1 MAAELKVSGR
11 MTVKR
16 LKENFK
22 NAFEG
27 TLRVYDGRAKA
38 DDNATLA
45 SIRRN
50 EDAKG
55 GELVCNGHLTVGSFE
70 RRMRDIFGI
79 KVQVATPDDWTLAL
93 DGITLAKLKDIP
105 EKCSKADME
114 SLVAYKRRAKSVE
127 PVEADSTE
135 VNNNIELKDIAK
147 DAVVFLSFT
156 ANEGEEFYSYLHNLI
171 KDGAQYYVG
180 ENYGNLELPGDDVYD
195 VADLDCWSENIE
207 EEYSDIEN
215 LAEELVKDFVEA
227 RWDEVEH
234 DNGAMAIN
242 ANYTVTIFVGG
253 NKVYEQAFCE
263 PVWEDDY
270 DDDSLDNNIELS
282 DISKAAA
289 IWVTFTT
296 DEGDEV
302 FYLDSLIKDGAKYSV
317 DGIFEERFDVAIDD
331 EQVAEMDCI
340 SDNILEDYDNVKDLT
355 DQLFYEFYKFR
366 RYEHSRGEA
375 SLANG
380 DGYFVAIYIDGKK
393 IYERNITTEF
403 DHLFEDN
410 SSDESLDGDIE
421 KIKNRLSEL
430 GLTEFTFYTEDYC
443 GELDDDL
450 TDSLNS
456 TIEADLHFQF
466 NAGDEGERYVAP
478 RKVKIIDDELFFDL
492 EEVEINYECGPEVL
506 SNYEGTTIEDIL
518 SEYWKSDVKK
528 CLECMLE
535 YMHNDDVVE
544 LNNESKEN

>member
-1 MAAELKVSGR
+1 MAADLKVSGR

-22 NAFEG
+22 NEFGG

-55 GELVCNGHLTVGSFE
+55 EELVCNGHLTVGSFE

-93 DGITLAKLKDIP
+93 DGITLSKLKYIP

-114 SLVAYKRRAKSVE
+114 SLVAYKRKAKNVE
-127 PVEADSTE
+127 SVEADSTG
-135 VNNNIELKDIAK
+135 VNDNIEL
-147 DAVVFLSFT
+147 
-156 ANEGEEFYSYLHNLI
+156 
-171 KDGAQYYVG
+171 
-180 ENYGNLELPGDDVYD
+180 
-195 VADLDCWSENIE
+195 
-207 EEYSDIEN
+207 
-215 LAEELVKDFVEA
+215 
-227 RWDEVEH
+227 R
-234 DNGAMAIN
+234 
-242 ANYTVTIFVGG
+242 
-253 NKVYEQAFCE
+253 
-263 PVWEDDY
+263 
-270 DDDSLDNNIELS
+270 
-282 DISKAAA
+282 DISEKAA
-289 IWVTFTT
+289 IWITYTT
-296 DEGDEV
+296 DEEGEIY
-302 FYLDSLIKDGAKYSV
+302 YLDSFILNGALYSV
-317 DGIFEERFDVAIDD
+317 DGCCEEILNFIIDD
-331 EQVAEMDCI
+331 STAAEHDCI
-340 SDNILEDYDNVKDLT
+340 CENIEDFDDVESLINL
-355 DQLFYEFYKFR
+355 LFYEFYKSI
-366 RYEHSRGEA
+366 RYEHSRGET
-375 SLANG
+375 SLAN
-380 DGYFVAIYIDGKK
+380 DEGYFVGIYIDGKK
-393 IYERNITTEF
+393 IYERNITNEF
-403 DHLFEDN
+403 DYVFEEN
-410 SSDESLDGDIE
+410 SSESLDGDIE

-443 GELDDDL
+443 GELDDGL

-466 NAGDEGERYVAP
+466 NVGDEGERYVAP
-478 RKVKIIDDELFFDL
+478 RKVKIVDDELFFDL

-518 SEYWKSDVKK
+518 SDYWKAHVKK

-535 YMHNDDVVE
+535 YMHNDEVIE

>member
-1 MAAELKVSGR
+1 MAADLKVSGI

-22 NAFEG
+22 NEFGG

-55 GELVCNGHLTVGSFE
+55 EELVCNGHLTVGSFE

-93 DGITLAKLKDIP
+93 DGITLSKLKYIP

-114 SLVAYKRRAKSVE
+114 SLVAYKRKAKNVE
-127 PVEADSTE
+127 SVEADSTG
-135 VNNNIELKDIAK
+135 VNDNIEL
-147 DAVVFLSFT
+147 
-156 ANEGEEFYSYLHNLI
+156 
-171 KDGAQYYVG
+171 
-180 ENYGNLELPGDDVYD
+180 
-195 VADLDCWSENIE
+195 
-207 EEYSDIEN
+207 
-215 LAEELVKDFVEA
+215 
-227 RWDEVEH
+227 R
-234 DNGAMAIN
+234 
-242 ANYTVTIFVGG
+242 
-253 NKVYEQAFCE
+253 
-263 PVWEDDY
+263 
-270 DDDSLDNNIELS
+270 
-282 DISKAAA
+282 DISEKAA
-289 IWVTFTT
+289 IWITYTT
-296 DEGDEV
+296 DEEGEIY
-302 FYLDSLIKDGAKYSV
+302 YLDSFILNGALYSV
-317 DGIFEERFDVAIDD
+317 DGCCEEILNFIIDD
-331 EQVAEMDCI
+331 STAAEHDCI
-340 SDNILEDYDNVKDLT
+340 CENIEDFDDVESLINL
-355 DQLFYEFYKFR
+355 LFYEFYKSI
-366 RYEHSRGEA
+366 RYEHSRGET
-375 SLANG
+375 SLAN
-380 DGYFVAIYIDGKK
+380 DEGYFVGIYIDGKK
-393 IYERNITTEF
+393 IYERNITNEF
-403 DHLFEDN
+403 DYVFEEN
-410 SSDESLDGDIE
+410 SSESLDGDIE

-466 NAGDEGERYVAP
+466 NVGDEGERYVAP
-478 RKVKIIDDELFFDL
+478 RKVKIVDDELFFDL

-518 SEYWKSDVKK
+518 SDYWKAHVKK

-535 YMHNDDVVE
+535 YMHNDEVIE

>member
-1 MAAELKVSGR
+1 MAADLKVSGR

-22 NAFEG
+22 NEFGG
-27 TLRVYDGRAKA
+27 TLRVYDGREKA

-55 GELVCNGHLTVGSFE
+55 GELVCNRHLTVGSFE

-93 DGITLAKLKDIP
+93 DGITLSKLKDIP
-105 EKCSKADME
+105 EKTSKADME
-114 SLVAYKRRAKSVE
+114 QFVAYKRKAKNVE
-127 PVEADSTE
+127 SVEADSTG
-135 VNNNIELKDIAK
+135 VNDNIEL
-147 DAVVFLSFT
+147 
-156 ANEGEEFYSYLHNLI
+156 
-171 KDGAQYYVG
+171 
-180 ENYGNLELPGDDVYD
+180 
-195 VADLDCWSENIE
+195 
-207 EEYSDIEN
+207 
-215 LAEELVKDFVEA
+215 
-227 RWDEVEH
+227 R
-234 DNGAMAIN
+234 
-242 ANYTVTIFVGG
+242 
-253 NKVYEQAFCE
+253 
-263 PVWEDDY
+263 
-270 DDDSLDNNIELS
+270 
-282 DISKAAA
+282 DISEKAA

-366 RYEHSRGEA
+366 RYEHSLGEA

-393 IYERNITTEF
+393 IYERNITNEF
-403 DHLFEDN
+403 DYVFEEN
-410 SSDESLDGDIE
+410 SSESLNGDIE

-466 NAGDEGERYVAP
+466 NAGDESERYVAP

-492 EEVEINYECGPEVL
+492 EKVEINYEYGPEVL
-506 SNYEGTTIEDIL
+506 SNFEDTTIEDIL
-518 SEYWKSDVKK
+518 SDYWKADVKK

-535 YMHNDDVVE
+535 YMHNDDVIE

>member
-1 MAAELKVSGR
+1 MAADLKVSGR

-22 NAFEG
+22 NEFGG

-45 SIRRN
+45 SICRN

-55 GELVCNGHLTVGSFE
+55 EELVCNGHLTVGSFE

-93 DGITLAKLKDIP
+93 DGITLSKLKYIP

-114 SLVAYKRRAKSVE
+114 SLVAYKRKAKNVE
-127 PVEADSTE
+127 SVEADSTG
-135 VNNNIELKDIAK
+135 VNDNIEL
-147 DAVVFLSFT
+147 
-156 ANEGEEFYSYLHNLI
+156 
-171 KDGAQYYVG
+171 
-180 ENYGNLELPGDDVYD
+180 
-195 VADLDCWSENIE
+195 
-207 EEYSDIEN
+207 
-215 LAEELVKDFVEA
+215 
-227 RWDEVEH
+227 R
-234 DNGAMAIN
+234 
-242 ANYTVTIFVGG
+242 
-253 NKVYEQAFCE
+253 
-263 PVWEDDY
+263 
-270 DDDSLDNNIELS
+270 
-282 DISKAAA
+282 DISEKAA
-289 IWVTFTT
+289 IWITYTT
-296 DEGDEV
+296 DEEGEIY
-302 FYLDSLIKDGAKYSV
+302 YLDSFILNGALYSV
-317 DGIFEERFDVAIDD
+317 DGCCEEILNFIIDD
-331 EQVAEMDCI
+331 STAAEHDCI
-340 SDNILEDYDNVKDLT
+340 CENIEDFDDVESLINL
-355 DQLFYEFYKFR
+355 LFYEFYKSI
-366 RYEHSRGEA
+366 RYEHSRGET
-375 SLANG
+375 SLAN
-380 DGYFVAIYIDGKK
+380 DEGYFVGIYIDGKK
-393 IYERNITTEF
+393 IYERNITNEF
-403 DHLFEDN
+403 DYVFEEN
-410 SSDESLDGDIE
+410 SSESLVGDIE

-466 NAGDEGERYVAP
+466 NVGDEGERYVAP
-478 RKVKIIDDELFFDL
+478 RKVKIVDDELFFDL

-518 SEYWKSDVKK
+518 SDYWKAHVKK

-535 YMHNDDVVE
+535 YMHNDEVIE

>member
-1 MAAELKVSGR
+1 MAADLKVSGR

-22 NAFEG
+22 NEFGG

-55 GELVCNGHLTVGSFE
+55 EKLVCNGHLTVGSFE

-93 DGITLAKLKDIP
+93 DGITLSKLKDIP

-114 SLVAYKRRAKSVE
+114 SLVAYKRKAKNVE
-127 PVEADSTE
+127 SVEADSTG
-135 VNNNIELKDIAK
+135 VNDNIEL
-147 DAVVFLSFT
+147 
-156 ANEGEEFYSYLHNLI
+156 
-171 KDGAQYYVG
+171 
-180 ENYGNLELPGDDVYD
+180 
-195 VADLDCWSENIE
+195 
-207 EEYSDIEN
+207 
-215 LAEELVKDFVEA
+215 
-227 RWDEVEH
+227 R
-234 DNGAMAIN
+234 
-242 ANYTVTIFVGG
+242 
-253 NKVYEQAFCE
+253 
-263 PVWEDDY
+263 
-270 DDDSLDNNIELS
+270 
-282 DISKAAA
+282 DISEKAA
-289 IWVTFTT
+289 IWITYTT
-296 DEGDEV
+296 DEEGEIY
-302 FYLDSLIKDGAKYSV
+302 YLDSFILNGALYSV
-317 DGIFEERFDVAIDD
+317 DGCCEEILNFIIDD
-331 EQVAEMDCI
+331 STVAEHDCI
-340 SDNILEDYDNVKDLT
+340 CENIEDFDDVESLINL
-355 DQLFYEFYKFR
+355 LFYEFYKSI
-366 RYEHSRGEA
+366 RYEHSRGET
-375 SLANG
+375 SLAN
-380 DGYFVAIYIDGKK
+380 DEGYFVGIYIDGKK
-393 IYERNITTEF
+393 IYERNITNEF
-403 DHLFEDN
+403 DYVFEEN
-410 SSDESLDGDIE
+410 SSESLDGDIE

-466 NAGDEGERYVAP
+466 NVGDEGERYVAP
-478 RKVKIIDDELFFDL
+478 RKVKIVDDELFFDL

-518 SEYWKSDVKK
+518 SDYWKAHVKK

-535 YMHNDDVVE
+535 YMHNDEFIE
-544 LNNESKEN
+544 LNKESKEN

>member
-1 MAAELKVSGR
+1 MAADLKVSGR

-22 NAFEG
+22 NEFGG

-55 GELVCNGHLTVGSFE
+55 EELVCNGHLTVGSFE

-93 DGITLAKLKDIP
+93 DGITLSKLKYIP

-114 SLVAYKRRAKSVE
+114 SLVAYKRKAKNVE
-127 PVEADSTE
+127 SVEADSTG
-135 VNNNIELKDIAK
+135 VNDNIEL
-147 DAVVFLSFT
+147 
-156 ANEGEEFYSYLHNLI
+156 
-171 KDGAQYYVG
+171 
-180 ENYGNLELPGDDVYD
+180 
-195 VADLDCWSENIE
+195 
-207 EEYSDIEN
+207 
-215 LAEELVKDFVEA
+215 
-227 RWDEVEH
+227 R
-234 DNGAMAIN
+234 
-242 ANYTVTIFVGG
+242 
-253 NKVYEQAFCE
+253 
-263 PVWEDDY
+263 
-270 DDDSLDNNIELS
+270 
-282 DISKAAA
+282 DISEKAA
-289 IWVTFTT
+289 IWITYTT
-296 DEGDEV
+296 DEEGEIY
-302 FYLDSLIKDGAKYSV
+302 YLDSFILNSALYSV
-317 DGIFEERFDVAIDD
+317 DGCCEEILNFIIDD
-331 EQVAEMDCI
+331 STAAEHDCI
-340 SDNILEDYDNVKDLT
+340 CENIEDFDDVESLINL
-355 DQLFYEFYKFR
+355 LFYEFYKSI
-366 RYEHSRGEA
+366 RYEHSRGET
-375 SLANG
+375 SLAN
-380 DGYFVAIYIDGKK
+380 DEGYFVGIYIDGKK
-393 IYERNITTEF
+393 IYERNITNEF
-403 DHLFEDN
+403 DYVFEEN
-410 SSDESLDGDIE
+410 SSESLDGDIE

-466 NAGDEGERYVAP
+466 NVGDEGERYVAP
-478 RKVKIIDDELFFDL
+478 RKVKIVDDELFFDL

-518 SEYWKSDVKK
+518 SDYWKAHVKK
-528 CLECMLE
+528 CLECLLE
-535 YMHNDDVVE
+535 YMHNDEVIE

>member
-1 MAAELKVSGR
+1 MAADLKVSGR

-22 NAFEG
+22 NEFGG

-55 GELVCNGHLTVGSFE
+55 EELVCNGHLTVGSFE

-93 DGITLAKLKDIP
+93 DGITLSKLKYIP

-114 SLVAYKRRAKSVE
+114 SLVAYKRKAKNVE
-127 PVEADSTE
+127 SVEADSTG
-135 VNNNIELKDIAK
+135 VNDNIEL
-147 DAVVFLSFT
+147 
-156 ANEGEEFYSYLHNLI
+156 
-171 KDGAQYYVG
+171 
-180 ENYGNLELPGDDVYD
+180 
-195 VADLDCWSENIE
+195 
-207 EEYSDIEN
+207 
-215 LAEELVKDFVEA
+215 
-227 RWDEVEH
+227 R
-234 DNGAMAIN
+234 
-242 ANYTVTIFVGG
+242 
-253 NKVYEQAFCE
+253 
-263 PVWEDDY
+263 
-270 DDDSLDNNIELS
+270 
-282 DISKAAA
+282 DISEKAA
-289 IWVTFTT
+289 IWITYTT
-296 DEGDEV
+296 DEEGEIY
-302 FYLDSLIKDGAKYSV
+302 YLDSFILNGALYSV
-317 DGIFEERFDVAIDD
+317 DGCCEEILNFIIDD
-331 EQVAEMDCI
+331 STAAEHDCI
-340 SDNILEDYDNVKDLT
+340 CENIEDFDDVESLINL
-355 DQLFYEFYKFR
+355 LFYEFYKSI
-366 RYEHSRGEA
+366 RYEHSRGET
-375 SLANG
+375 SLAN
-380 DGYFVAIYIDGKK
+380 DEGYFVGIYIDGKK
-393 IYERNITTEF
+393 IYERNITNEF
-403 DHLFEDN
+403 DYVFEEN
-410 SSDESLDGDIE
+410 SSESLDGDIE

-466 NAGDEGERYVAP
+466 NVGDEGERYVAP
-478 RKVKIIDDELFFDL
+478 RKVKIVDDELFFDL

-518 SEYWKSDVKK
+518 SDYWKAHVKK

-535 YMHNDDVVE
+535 YMHNDEVIE

>member
-1 MAAELKVSGR
+1 MAADLKVSGR
-11 MTVKR
+11 VTVKR

-22 NAFEG
+22 NEFGG

-55 GELVCNGHLTVGSFE
+55 EELVCNGHLTVGSFE

-93 DGITLAKLKDIP
+93 DGITLSKLKYIP

-114 SLVAYKRRAKSVE
+114 SLVAYKRKAKNVE
-127 PVEADSTE
+127 SVEADSTG
-135 VNNNIELKDIAK
+135 VNDNIEL
-147 DAVVFLSFT
+147 
-156 ANEGEEFYSYLHNLI
+156 
-171 KDGAQYYVG
+171 
-180 ENYGNLELPGDDVYD
+180 
-195 VADLDCWSENIE
+195 
-207 EEYSDIEN
+207 
-215 LAEELVKDFVEA
+215 
-227 RWDEVEH
+227 R
-234 DNGAMAIN
+234 
-242 ANYTVTIFVGG
+242 
-253 NKVYEQAFCE
+253 
-263 PVWEDDY
+263 
-270 DDDSLDNNIELS
+270 
-282 DISKAAA
+282 DISEKAA
-289 IWVTFTT
+289 IWITFTT

-317 DGIFEERFDVAIDD
+317 DGIFEERLDVVIDD

-340 SDNILEDYDNVKDLT
+340 SDNIVEDYDNVKDLT

-375 SLANG
+375 SLANE

-403 DHLFEDN
+403 DYVFEEN
-410 SSDESLDGDIE
+410 SSESLDGDIE

-466 NAGDEGERYVAP
+466 NAGDESERYVAP

-492 EEVEINYECGPEVL
+492 EKVEINYEYGPEVL

-518 SEYWKSDVKK
+518 SAYWKADVKK

-544 LNNESKEN
+544 LNKGLEESTNN

>member
-22 NAFEG
+22 NEFGG
-27 TLRVYDGRAKA
+27 TLRVYDGREKA

-114 SLVAYKRRAKSVE
+114 SLVAYKRRAKVTAEVE
-127 PVEADSTE
+127 TE
-135 VNNNIELKDIAK
+135 TIDDEL
-147 DAVVFLSFT
+147 
-156 ANEGEEFYSYLHNLI
+156 
-171 KDGAQYYVG
+171 
-180 ENYGNLELPGDDVYD
+180 
-195 VADLDCWSENIE
+195 VAD
-207 EEYSDIEN
+207 
-215 LAEELVKDFVEA
+215 AEE
-227 RWDEVEH
+227 
-234 DNGAMAIN
+234 AI
-242 ANYTVTIFVGG
+242 AN
-253 NKVYEQAFCE
+253 
-263 PVWEDDY
+263 
-270 DDDSLDNNIELS
+270 DSITLR
-282 DISKAAA
+282 DISEKAA
-289 IWVTFTT
+289 IWITYTT
-296 DEGDEV
+296 DEEGEIY
-302 FYLDSLIKDGAKYSV
+302 YLDSFTLNGALYSV
-317 DGIFEERFDVAIDD
+317 DGCCEEILNFIIDD
-331 EQVAEMDCI
+331 STAAEHDCI
-340 SDNILEDYDNVKDLT
+340 CENIEDFDDVESLINL
-355 DQLFYEFYKFR
+355 LFYEFYKSI
-366 RYEHSRGEA
+366 RYEHSRGET
-375 SLANG
+375 SLAN
-380 DGYFVAIYIDGKK
+380 DEGYFVGIYIDGKK
-393 IYERNITTEF
+393 IYERNITNEF
-403 DHLFEDN
+403 DYVFEEN
-410 SSDESLDGDIE
+410 SSESLDGDIE

-466 NAGDEGERYVAP
+466 NVGDEGERYVAP
-478 RKVKIIDDELFFDL
+478 RKVKIVDDELFFDL

-506 SNYEGTTIEDIL
+506 SNYEGITIEDIL
-518 SEYWKSDVKK
+518 SDYWKAHVKK

-535 YMHNDDVVE
+535 YMHNDEVIE
-544 LNNESKEN
+544 LNNESKKN